1 MEWNG
6 FWPPIALLSHIAHWV
21 SQQTTIPA
29 QADGILCPGGTFANV
44 VALMIARHAC
54 FPHVKAEARPA
65 AQDKHEGRALALACA
80 PCTP

>member
-6 FWPPIALLSHIAHWV
+6 FWPPIALLSHIAHWD

-65 AQDKHEGRALALACA
+65 A
-80 PCTP
+80 TPASRT